1 MTCGS
6 ETSDWTTWLYLSQM
20 IFLSFFNNLDG
31 VQRIASGN
39 ARRSLEIGEHV
50 SNICLFILKLFHL
63 RNFQRRNP
71 APSLKSKNCSFFS
84 FLNCLWNHDLIFSYS
99 PQFLQK
105 QHRSLTKNLKTW
117 SQRMSEEKTEDF
129 DILLSIVLTR
139 STDDKAKPVWE
150 KRCKQSFSRNLKI
163 DLDGCHWQSF
173 VKVKHKLCT
182 YWKQSE
188 KNLTASPTCN
198 YKLSQKEKQVNT
210 DRHLF

>member
-1 MTCGS
+1 
-6 ETSDWTTWLYLSQM
+6 M

-50 SNICLFILKLFHL
+50 SNICLFVLKLFHL

-84 FLNCLWNHDLIFSYS
+84 FLNCLWNHDLIFSS

-105 QHRSLTKNLKTW
+105 QHRSLTKNLKSW

-150 KRCKQSFSRNLKI
+150 RHCKQSFSRNLKI
-163 DLDGCHWQSF
+163 DYLDGCHWQSF
-173 VKVKHKLCT
+173 VKVQHKLYILKT
-182 YWKQSE
+182 EWE
-188 KNLTASPTCN
+188 KPHSKSNL
-198 YKLSQKEKQVNT
+198 
-210 DRHLF
+210 

>member
-1 MTCGS
+1 
-6 ETSDWTTWLYLSQM
+6 M

-50 SNICLFILKLFHL
+50 SNICLFVLKLFHL

-71 APSLKSKNCSFFS
+71 APSLNSKNCSFFS
-84 FLNCLWNHDLIFSYS
+84 FLNCLWNHDLILSYS
-99 PQFLQK
+99 LQFLQK

-139 STDDKAKPVWE
+139 SSAQRVGFFNIGSG
-150 KRCKQSFSRNLKI
+150 RVR
-163 DLDGCHWQSF
+163 
-173 VKVKHKLCT
+173 
-182 YWKQSE
+182 YWTKYRV
-188 KNLTASPTCN
+188 AGR
-198 YKLSQKEKQVNT
+198 V
-210 DRHLF
+210 RVG